1 VTTPGTAHA
10 IIGGVADKKKIA
22 NVLSNRYASAKLTE
36 LWSPE
41 YKIILERQ
49 LWIAVMKAQ
58 QGLGV
63 DIPNEA
69 IDAYEAVIDRVD
81 LASIADRERVTR
93 HDVKARIE
101 EFNALAGHEHIHKG
115 MTSRDLTENVE
126 QLQIYRSLEF
136 IRDKSI
142 AVVARIA
149 DRAAQYKSLVM
160 AGRSHNVAAQA
171 TTLGKRFATAADE
184 MLVAIE
190 RTENLLDRYPLRG
203 IKGPMGTAQDMLDL
217 MDGDQNK
224 LAALETSIADH
235 LGFSRIF
242 DSVGQVY
249 PRSLDFDAVSA
260 LVQLGSGPSSLSHT
274 IRLMAGTET
283 VTEGFKEGQVGS
295 SAMPHKM
302 NARSCERVGG
312 LQVILRGY
320 LTMTADLAGQQWN
333 EGDVFCSVIRR
344 VALPDAFFAIDGMFE
359 TFLTV
364 LDEFGA
370 FPAMINREL
379 ERYLPFLA
387 TTRILM
393 AAVRAGVGRETAH
406 EVIKENAV
414 AVALNMRENG
424 GDQDLIE
431 RLAADE
437 RLPMSQADLDAA
449 LADRH
454 AFIGAAESQVDHVLR
469 RVQVLVDAHP
479 EAAQYKP
486 GEIL

>member
-1 VTTPGTAHA
+1 MGD
-10 IIGGVADKKKIA
+10 VAEKKKIA
-22 NVLSNRYASAKLTE
+22 NVLSNRYASAELTE

-41 YKIILERQ
+41 AKIIMERQ

-58 QGLGV
+58 KDLGV
-63 DIPNEA
+63 DIPVEA
-69 IDAYEAVIDRVD
+69 IAAYENVINHVD
-81 LASIADRERVTR
+81 LASIAERERVTR

-101 EFNALAGHEHIHKG
+101 EFNALAGYEHIHKG

-126 QLQIYRSLEF
+126 QLQVCRSLELV
-136 IRDKSI
+136 RDKAV
-142 AVVARIA
+142 AVVARIGA
-149 DRAAQYKSLVM
+149 RAGEYQSLVM

-171 TTLGKRFATAADE
+171 TTLGKRFASAADE

-190 RTENLLDRYPLRG
+190 RVEELLRRYPLRG

-217 MDGDQNK
+217 MGGDENK
-224 LAALETSIADH
+224 LASLETRVADH
-235 LGFSRIF
+235 LGFRRVF

-249 PRSLDFDAVSA
+249 PRSLDFDVVSA
-260 LVQLGSGPSSLSHT
+260 LVELGAGPSSLATT
-274 IRLMAGTET
+274 IRLMAGNEV

-312 LQVILRGY
+312 MQILLRGY
-320 LTMTADLAGQQWN
+320 LAMVADLAGQQWN
-333 EGDVFCSVIRR
+333 EGDVFCSVVRR
-344 VALPDAFFAIDGMFE
+344 VALPDAFFTIDGMCE

-370 FPAMINREL
+370 FPAMIEREL

-406 EVIKENAV
+406 EAIKENAV

-424 GDQDLIE
+424 AEQDLIQ
-431 RLAADE
+431 RLADDDRIPLTLE
-437 RLPMSQADLDAA
+437 QLQDA
-449 LADRH
+449 LADRGV
-454 AFIGAAESQVDHVLR
+454 FIGAAESQVARVLA
-469 RVQVLVDAHP
+469 RVNDVVSRHP
-479 EAAQYKP
+479 EAAAYKP

>member
-1 VTTPGTAHA
+1 M
-10 IIGGVADKKKIA
+10 ADKKKIA
-22 NVLSNRYASAKLTE
+22 NVLSNRYASAELSN
-36 LWSPE
+36 LWSAE
-41 YKIILERQ
+41 EKIIMERQ

-58 QGLGV
+58 KDLGV
-63 DIPNEA
+63 EIPAEA
-69 IDAYEAVIDRVD
+69 IEAYEAVIDQVD

-126 QLQIYRSLEF
+126 QLQIHRSLELV
-136 IRDKSI
+136 RNKGI
-142 AVVARIA
+142 AVVAAIGS
-149 DRAAQYKSLVM
+149 RAAQYQSLVM

-184 MLVAIE
+184 MLVALE
-190 RTENLLDRYPLRG
+190 RVTELLDRYPLRG

-217 MDGDQNK
+217 MEGDEAR
-224 LAALETSIADH
+224 LSDLETRIAAH
-235 LGFSRIF
+235 LGFDRVF

-320 LTMTADLAGQQWN
+320 LTMVADLSGQQWN

-370 FPAMINREL
+370 FPAMIEREL

-414 AVALNMRENG
+414 VVALNMRENG
-424 GDQDLIE
+424 GDQDLIQ

-437 RLPMSQADLDAA
+437 RLPMSEADLEAA

-454 AFIGAAESQVDHVLR
+454 AFIGAAESQVSRVLDR
-469 RVQVLVDAHP
+469 IQVLVDAHP
-479 EAAQYKP
+479 GAADYRP

>member
-1 VTTPGTAHA
+1 M
-10 IIGGVADKKKIA
+10 ADKKKIA
-22 NVLSNRYASAKLTE
+22 NVLSNRYASAELSN
-36 LWSPE
+36 LWSAE
-41 YKIILERQ
+41 EKIIMERQ

-58 QGLGV
+58 KDLGV
-63 DIPNEA
+63 EIPAEA
-69 IDAYEAVIDRVD
+69 IESYEAVIDQVD
-81 LASIADRERVTR
+81 LASIADRERVPR

-126 QLQIYRSLEF
+126 QLQIHRSLELV
-136 IRDKSI
+136 RNKGI
-142 AVVARIA
+142 AVVAAIGS
-149 DRAAQYKSLVM
+149 RAAQYQSLVM

-184 MLVAIE
+184 MLVALE
-190 RTENLLDRYPLRG
+190 RVTELLNRYPLRG

-217 MDGDQNK
+217 MEGDEAR
-224 LAALETSIADH
+224 LSDLETRIAAH
-235 LGFSRIF
+235 LGFDRVF

-320 LTMTADLAGQQWN
+320 LTMVADLSGQQWN

-370 FPAMINREL
+370 FPAMIEREL

-424 GDQDLIE
+424 GDQDLIQ

-437 RLPMSQADLDAA
+437 RLPMSEADLEAA

-454 AFIGAAESQVDHVLR
+454 AFIGAAESQVSRVLDR
-469 RVQVLVDAHP
+469 IQVLVDAHP
-479 EAAQYKP
+479 GAADYRP

>member
-1 VTTPGTAHA
+1 MAE
-10 IIGGVADKKKIA
+10 KKKIA
-22 NVLSNRYASAKLTE
+22 NVLSHRYASTE
-36 LWSPE
+36 LSNLWSAE
-41 YKIILERQ
+41 AKIILERQ

-58 QGLGV
+58 KDLGV
-63 DIPNEA
+63 DIPAEA
-69 IDAYEAVIDRVD
+69 ISAYENVIDQVNLD
-81 LASIADRERVTR
+81 SIAERERITR

-101 EFNALAGHEHIHKG
+101 EFNDLAGYEHVHKG

-126 QLQIYRSLEF
+126 QLQIYRSLEI
-136 IRDKSI
+136 IRNKSV

-149 DRAAQYKSLVM
+149 ARAQTYRSLVM

-171 TTLGKRFATAADE
+171 TTLGKRFATAAEE

-190 RTENLLDRYPLRG
+190 RVEQLLGRYPLRG

-217 MDGDQNK
+217 MGGNESK
-224 LAALETSIADH
+224 LAALETYIADH
-235 LGFSRIF
+235 LGFSRVF

-260 LVQLGSGPSSLSHT
+260 LVQLGAAPSSLSNT

-312 LQVILRGY
+312 LQVVLRGY
-320 LTMTADLAGQQWN
+320 LTMVADLSGQQWN

-344 VALPDAFFAIDGMFE
+344 VALPDAFFALDGMFE

-370 FPAMINREL
+370 FPAMIDREL
-379 ERYLPFLA
+379 ERYLPFLG

-424 GDQDLIE
+424 GEQDLIE

-437 RLPMSQADLDAA
+437 RLPMTREQLDEA
-449 LADRH
+449 LSDRH
-454 AFIGAAESQVDHVLR
+454 AFIGAAESQVDRVLAR
-469 RVQVLVDAHP
+469 VDALVGQYP
-479 EAAQYKP
+479 TAAAYTP
-486 GEIL
+486 GDIL

>member
-1 VTTPGTAHA
+1 MSY
-10 IIGGVADKKKIA
+10 VAEKKIA
-22 NVLSNRYASAKLTE
+22 NVLSNRYASAELTE

-41 YKIILERQ
+41 AKILLERQ

-58 QGLGV
+58 RNLGV
-63 DIPNEA
+63 DIPTEA
-69 IDAYEAVIDRVD
+69 ISAYEAVIDRID
-81 LASIADRERVTR
+81 LDSIAQREKVTR

-101 EFNALAGHEHIHKG
+101 EFNALAGYEHIHKG

-126 QLQIYRSLEF
+126 QLQIYRSLEMM
-136 IRDKSI
+136 RNKSVSVAAAI
-142 AVVARIA
+142 AQH
-149 DRAAQYKSLVM
+149 AAQYQSLVM

-171 TTLGKRFATAADE
+171 TTLGKRFASAAE
-184 MLVAIE
+184 EILVAIDRVE
-190 RTENLLDRYPLRG
+190 DLLSRYPLRG

-217 MDGDQNK
+217 VGGDEAK
-224 LAALETSIADH
+224 LAALETQIADH
-235 LGFSRIF
+235 LGIARVF

-260 LVQLGSGPSSLSHT
+260 LVQLGAGPSSLAHT
-274 IRLMAGTET
+274 IRLMAGNET

-320 LTMTADLAGQQWN
+320 LTMVADLSGQQWN

-344 VALPDAFFAIDGMFE
+344 VALPDAFFALDGMYE

-364 LDEFGA
+364 LSEFGA
-370 FPAMINREL
+370 FPAMIDREL

-424 GDQDLIE
+424 GEQDLID

-437 RLPMSQADLDAA
+437 RLPMTREQLDEA

-454 AFIGAAESQVDHVLR
+454 AFIGAAESQVARVVDRVNDLVR
-469 RVQVLVDAHP
+469 RYPA
-479 EAAQYKP
+479 AAQYTP
-486 GEIL
+486 GDIL

>member
-1 VTTPGTAHA
+1 MA
-10 IIGGVADKKKIA
+10 KKKIA
-22 NVLSNRYASAKLTE
+22 NVLSNRYASEALAS

-41 YKIILERQ
+41 SKVVLERQ

-58 QGLGV
+58 RELGV
-63 DIPNEA
+63 DVPAEA
-69 IDAYEAVIDRVD
+69 IRAYEDVVDQVD
-81 LASIADRERVTR
+81 LASIAEREKVTR

-101 EFNALAGHEHIHKG
+101 EFNALAGYEHVHKG

-126 QLQIYRSLEF
+126 QLQVFRSLEL
-136 IRDKSI
+136 IHGKAV
-142 AVVARIA
+142 AVVSRLAEH
-149 DRAAQYKSLVM
+149 AANYKTLVM

-171 TTLGKRFATAADE
+171 TTLGKRFASAAEE

-190 RTENLLDRYPLRG
+190 RVENLLSRYPLRG

-217 MDGDQNK
+217 LGGDEAK
-224 LAALETSIADH
+224 LASLETQIADY
-235 LGFSRIF
+235 LGFANVF

-249 PRSLDFDAVSA
+249 PRSLDFDAVSS
-260 LVQLGSGPSSLSHT
+260 LVQLGAGPSSLATT
-274 IRLMAGTET
+274 IRLMAGNET

-312 LQVILRGY
+312 MQVILRGY
-320 LTMTADLAGQQWN
+320 LTMLADLSGQQWN
-333 EGDVFCSVIRR
+333 EGDVFCSVVRR
-344 VALPDAFFAIDGMFE
+344 VALPDAFFTIDGMFE

-370 FPAMINREL
+370 FPAMIDREL

-424 GDQDLIE
+424 GEQELVE
-431 RLAADE
+431 KLAADE
-437 RLPMSQADLDAA
+437 RLPMNKEEIEAA

-454 AFIGAAESQVDHVLR
+454 AFIGSAESQVDRVLA
-469 RVQVLVDAHP
+469 RVRDLVNRYP
-479 EAAQYKP
+479 EAAQYTP